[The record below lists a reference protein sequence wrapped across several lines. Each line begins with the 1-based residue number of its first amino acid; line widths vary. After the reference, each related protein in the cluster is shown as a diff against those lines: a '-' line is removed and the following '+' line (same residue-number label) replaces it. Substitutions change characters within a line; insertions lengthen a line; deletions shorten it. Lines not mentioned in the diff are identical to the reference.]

1 MSTTVGLIVGSG
13 LPYWDLPSFE
23 EPPVKTPFGDT
34 SSPLLAATIAGR
46 PVLCVARHGSR
57 HTIAPQ
63 DVNYR
68 ANVWALHA
76 AGVRWCIGINVVGAI
91 VPGFVP
97 GELAVPD
104 QLIDY
109 TAGRAATFVGAG
121 SAVEHTEFTEP
132 FDPILRGRIAAA
144 IAACGYASRHGVYG
158 VTQGPRLETAAE
170 IDRLERDGCA
180 MVGMTA
186 MPEAVLAREIGMSYA
201 ICAAAVNYAAGRA
214 PSGKSIHAQLAQ
226 YASTGMIRIA
236 QVLEVVIPQLHDA
249 PM

>member
-1 MSTTVGLIVGSG
+1 MSSTVGLIVGSG
-13 LPYWDLPSFE
+13 LPYWDLPVLA
-23 EPPVKTPFGDT
+23 EPPAQTPFGDA
-34 SSPLLAATIAGR
+34 SSPVLATTIAGR
-46 PVLCVARHGSR
+46 PVLCIARHGPQ

-68 ANVWALHA
+68 ANIWALYT
-76 AGVRWCIGINVVGAI
+76 AGVRWCVGINVVGAI
-91 VPGFVP
+91 ARGFLP

-109 TAGRAATFVGAG
+109 TSGRAATFVGAG
-121 SAVEHTEFTEP
+121 SAVRHTEFTEP
-132 FDPILRGRIAAA
+132 FDPVLRGRIATA
-144 IAACGYASRHGVYG
+144 IAACGYAPRRGVYG

-186 MPEAVLAREIGMSYA
+186 MPEAVLARELRMNYA

-214 PSGKSIHAQLAQ
+214 PTGASIHAQLEQ
-226 YASTGMIRIA
+226 YASIGMVRIA
-236 QVLEVVIPQLHDA
+236 EVLEVVVPQLHDA